1 MPCSKCLASGT
12 LWTHGEGLVA
22 PWRRRLAAPSICKRQ
37 RASIRIVDQDVR
49 LHSRV
54 SDRMPPDLA
63 GSIGFSSD
71 FQPNRFPAFPGSDF
85 TNVRQR
91 EEKISNLRRL
101 ILQVATVSGFFALQ
115 SLTQAWAGSSM
126 ADAQQSASFLGF
138 LGSIDEIKSGFTLA
152 FLLIF
157 FSELGDK
164 TFFIAAI
171 LASRRSNVAVF
182 TGTFGALV
190 AMTLISVVLGRAFH
204 YIDGVLPFS
213 LGSNEIPLDDLAA
226 VALLIYFGVST
237 LLDASSMEGSK
248 SQEEQQEA
256 ELAVAGVNGG
266 GGSTSSVVISTFAL
280 VFVAEWGDKSFFS
293 TIALA
298 AASSPVGV
306 VAGAIAGHGAATL
319 LAVLGGSIMGNYIS
333 EKAIA
338 YIGGTLFLVFAG
350 ETLFE
355 ILTGSK

>member
-22 PWRRRLAAPSICKRQ
+22 PWRRRLAVPSICKRQ

-54 SDRMPPDLA
+54 SNRMPPDLA

-71 FQPNRFPAFPGSDF
+71 FQPDRFPAFPGSDF

-91 EEKISNLRRL
+91 EENINNLRRL

-138 LGSIDEIKSGFTLA
+138 LGSIDEIQSGFTLA

-190 AMTLISVVLGRAFH
+190 AMTLISVILGRAFH

-266 GGSTSSVVISTFAL
+266 GGSTSSVVLSTFAL